1 MNPLIERLTQALA
14 SGEARSPAPFTNYM
28 TSLLPADEL
37 RFKQWV
43 LKNNVPFDPSP
54 NADYDMRGFWRGLVS
69 GDPRAYQGID
79 PHDGLMHFSDTWKS
93 PSHPSFSSESKWATP
108 AALMWNEQDQLSDRQ
123 GRVRYDASKPPPS
136 TPMLLRDLVRGGG
149 R

>member
-1 MNPLIERLTQALA
+1 
-14 SGEARSPAPFTNYM
+14 M

-37 RFKQWV
+37 RFKQWL

-69 GDPRAYQGID
+69 GDPRALQGVNAN
-79 PHDGLMHFSDTWKS
+79 DGMMHFSDTWKT
-93 PSHPSFSSESKWATP
+93 PSHQSFSNESQWATP
-108 AALMWNEQDQLSDRQ
+108 AAPMWNQQDQLVDRQ
-123 GRVRYDASKPPPS
+123 GRIRYDERKPQPDS
-136 TPMLLRDLVRGGG
+136 QPMLLRDLLRNVG